1 MKKKIIILV
10 LIAIGA
16 SGLTGILPISISLS
30 PAEKLVLV
38 EGISNRVISPS
49 ILASGFLAHE
59 EEVMLSSEV
68 IGKVAE
74 LFVEEGEPV
83 SAGDL
88 VLRVDDKNFLAGL
101 EQSEAAVRINSIDI
115 ERQKVRVENL
125 ERQFQRSEALFGR
138 DLIGEEEYESL
149 RNQLDLAR
157 IDYLSSQERLAQSN
171 AQLDQV
177 LDNLS
182 KTQIISPIDG
192 VVTSLDIKVGET
204 AIASS
209 TNIPGSSLM
218 TIANPSSIYTEVL
231 VDEADIANIR
241 VGQKAEIV
249 AIAYPDEPMQGTVR
263 FIANTAKIAQGRTG
277 LSFVVKIDIEDP
289 GEVTLRP
296 GMSCRA
302 EIFTQDDRL
311 VTAVPIEA
319 VLFEE
324 DKAENRSD
332 HFIFLNN
339 QGIAKKTKVEVGLSD
354 DEFQELLS
362 EIDSDVDVIVGPN
375 RELRNLVDGDRIGE
389 LVENDDPEQRGRGN
403 SELETDMDL
412 ISLIDISKHYQ
423 MGGQTVKALD
433 SVTVH
438 IAKNDYLA
446 FIGSS
451 GSGKSTMLNILGCL
465 DRPSTGTYHL
475 NGKDVDSLT
484 ENELSEIRNLEIG
497 FIFQS
502 FNLLPRSTALA
513 NVMQPLVYRNISYK
527 ARKKLALEA
536 LQRVGLDSRVS
547 HFPNQLSGGQRQRV
561 AIARALVT
569 EPSILLADEPT
580 GNLDSRTTDEIM
592 ILFDELH
599 HDGHT
604 LIIVTH
610 EPEIADHC
618 KRVVELKDGRIF
630 ADSRH

>member
-1 MKKKIIILV
+1 MRKKVIALVIV
-10 LIAIGA
+10 LIGV
-16 SGLTGILPISISLS
+16 TGIVSLAPISISLS
-30 PAEKLVLV
+30 SAEKLVLV
-38 EGISNRVISPS
+38 ESVSSRVISPS

-74 LFVEEGEPV
+74 LFVEEGEAV
-83 SAGDL
+83 RTGDL

-332 HFIFLNN
+332 HFIFLND
-339 QGIAKKTKVEVGLSD
+339 QGVAKKTKVEVGLSD

-389 LVENDDPEQRGRGN
+389 LVEDGDPEQRVRGGRFQFRIGN
-403 SELETDMDL
+403 
-412 ISLIDISKHYQ
+412 
-423 MGGQTVKALD
+423 
-433 SVTVH
+433 
-438 IAKNDYLA
+438 
-446 FIGSS
+446 
-451 GSGKSTMLNILGCL
+451 
-465 DRPSTGTYHL
+465 
-475 NGKDVDSLT
+475 
-484 ENELSEIRNLEIG
+484 
-497 FIFQS
+497 
-502 FNLLPRSTALA
+502 
-513 NVMQPLVYRNISYK
+513 
-527 ARKKLALEA
+527 
-536 LQRVGLDSRVS
+536 
-547 HFPNQLSGGQRQRV
+547 
-561 AIARALVT
+561 
-569 EPSILLADEPT
+569 
-580 GNLDSRTTDEIM
+580 
-592 ILFDELH
+592 
-599 HDGHT
+599 
-604 LIIVTH
+604 
-610 EPEIADHC
+610 
-618 KRVVELKDGRIF
+618 
-630 ADSRH
+630 

>member
-30 PAEKLVLV
+30 STEKLVLV
-38 EGISNRVISPS
+38 ESISNRIISPS

-332 HFIFLNN
+332 HFIFLND
-339 QGIAKKTKVEVGLSD
+339 QGVAKKTKVEVGLSD

-389 LVENDDPEQRGRGN
+389 LVENDGPEQRGRGGRF
-403 SELETDMDL
+403 
-412 ISLIDISKHYQ
+412 Q
-423 MGGQTVKALD
+423 
-433 SVTVH
+433 
-438 IAKNDYLA
+438 
-446 FIGSS
+446 FRIG
-451 GSGKSTMLNILGCL
+451 N
-465 DRPSTGTYHL
+465 
-475 NGKDVDSLT
+475 
-484 ENELSEIRNLEIG
+484 
-497 FIFQS
+497 
-502 FNLLPRSTALA
+502 
-513 NVMQPLVYRNISYK
+513 
-527 ARKKLALEA
+527 
-536 LQRVGLDSRVS
+536 
-547 HFPNQLSGGQRQRV
+547 
-561 AIARALVT
+561 
-569 EPSILLADEPT
+569 
-580 GNLDSRTTDEIM
+580 
-592 ILFDELH
+592 
-599 HDGHT
+599 
-604 LIIVTH
+604 
-610 EPEIADHC
+610 
-618 KRVVELKDGRIF
+618 
-630 ADSRH
+630 

>member
-1 MKKKIIILV
+1 MRKKVIALVIV
-10 LIAIGA
+10 LIGV
-16 SGLTGILPISISLS
+16 TGIVSLAPISISLS
-30 PAEKLVLV
+30 SAEKLVLV
-38 EGISNRVISPS
+38 ESISSRVISPS

-59 EEVMLSSEV
+59 EEVMLSSEI

-74 LFVEEGEPV
+74 LFVEEGEAV
-83 SAGDL
+83 SPGDL

-277 LSFVVKIDIEDP
+277 LSFVVKIDIDDP

-302 EIFTQDDRL
+302 EIFTQNDRL
-311 VTAVPIEA
+311 VTAVPVEA
-319 VLFEE
+319 VLLEE

-332 HFIFLNN
+332 HFIFLND
-339 QGIAKKTKVEVGLSD
+339 QGVAKKTKVEVGLSD

-375 RELRNLVDGDRIGE
+375 RELRNLVDGDRIGK
-389 LVENDDPEQRGRGN
+389 LVEDGDPEQRGRGGRF
-403 SELETDMDL
+403 
-412 ISLIDISKHYQ
+412 Q
-423 MGGQTVKALD
+423 
-433 SVTVH
+433 
-438 IAKNDYLA
+438 
-446 FIGSS
+446 FRIG
-451 GSGKSTMLNILGCL
+451 N
-465 DRPSTGTYHL
+465 
-475 NGKDVDSLT
+475 
-484 ENELSEIRNLEIG
+484 
-497 FIFQS
+497 
-502 FNLLPRSTALA
+502 
-513 NVMQPLVYRNISYK
+513 
-527 ARKKLALEA
+527 
-536 LQRVGLDSRVS
+536 
-547 HFPNQLSGGQRQRV
+547 
-561 AIARALVT
+561 
-569 EPSILLADEPT
+569 
-580 GNLDSRTTDEIM
+580 
-592 ILFDELH
+592 
-599 HDGHT
+599 
-604 LIIVTH
+604 
-610 EPEIADHC
+610 
-618 KRVVELKDGRIF
+618 
-630 ADSRH
+630 

>member
-1 MKKKIIILV
+1 MRKKIIILV

-38 EGISNRVISPS
+38 EGISNRIISPS

-59 EEVMLSSEV
+59 EEVMLSLEV

-332 HFIFLNN
+332 HFIFLND
-339 QGIAKKTKVEVGLSD
+339 QGVAKKTKVEVGLSD

-389 LVENDDPEQRGRGN
+389 LVENDDSELRGRGGRF
-403 SELETDMDL
+403 
-412 ISLIDISKHYQ
+412 Q
-423 MGGQTVKALD
+423 
-433 SVTVH
+433 
-438 IAKNDYLA
+438 
-446 FIGSS
+446 FRIG
-451 GSGKSTMLNILGCL
+451 N
-465 DRPSTGTYHL
+465 
-475 NGKDVDSLT
+475 
-484 ENELSEIRNLEIG
+484 
-497 FIFQS
+497 
-502 FNLLPRSTALA
+502 
-513 NVMQPLVYRNISYK
+513 
-527 ARKKLALEA
+527 
-536 LQRVGLDSRVS
+536 
-547 HFPNQLSGGQRQRV
+547 
-561 AIARALVT
+561 
-569 EPSILLADEPT
+569 
-580 GNLDSRTTDEIM
+580 
-592 ILFDELH
+592 
-599 HDGHT
+599 
-604 LIIVTH
+604 
-610 EPEIADHC
+610 
-618 KRVVELKDGRIF
+618 
-630 ADSRH
+630 